1 LPKVLL
7 IAWREF
13 KHTALT
19 RAFIIGAVFTPVAIF
34 AVMLL
39 MPLLLKTTI
48 PPLNGKFAVVD
59 PTGAWTPAIKFELQ
73 PDQLNNH
80 AAGIMERIKRGSADP
95 LPAPNISVDIQ
106 VEQFDQSADIDELKE
121 KVRDGEFLALASI
134 NPAALSRDFADTQN
148 NYELYVPTNTVP
160 KHTEQLQNICADAVV
175 RARVQGAG
183 MNLESARSIV
193 QKPQAL
199 TRRLSPAGGEAPE
212 STEWRIF
219 IPMGFMMLLWIA
231 TFTSGNYLL
240 TTTIEEKSNKVMEVL
255 LSAVS
260 PFQLMSGKLLGQAA
274 VSFLMLA
281 MYGGLGIASMI
292 ALAKMDL
299 SPTLHLVYLT
309 LYFFMAFFMI
319 ASIMAG
325 VGSAVSELREAQSL
339 ITPAMMLLM
348 VPLLLWF
355 PIINDPNGVLAT
367 ITNFIPPLIPF
378 VMILRVTSA
387 SEPVPFWQI
396 IATLVAG
403 YSWMIVMIWMCAK
416 IFRVGVL
423 MTGKPPTPIE
433 LLRWLRYR

>member
-1 LPKVLL
+1 
-7 IAWREF
+7 
-13 KHTALT
+13 
-19 RAFIIGAVFTPVAIF
+19 VFTPVAIF

-134 NPAALSRDFADTQN
+134 NPAALSRDFAVTQN

-160 KHTEQLQNICADAVV
+160 KHTELLQNICADAVV

-260 PFQLMSGKLLGQAA
+260 PFQLMSGKILGQAA

-299 SPTLHLVYLT
+299 IPTLHLVYLT

-367 ITNFIPPLIPF
+367 ITSFIPPLIPF

>member
-106 VEQFDQSADIDELKE
+106 VEQFNQSADIDELKE

-134 NPAALSRDFADTQN
+134 NPAALSRDFAVTQN

-160 KHTEQLQNICADAVV
+160 KHTELLQNICADAVV

-260 PFQLMSGKLLGQAA
+260 PFQLMSGKILGQAA

-299 SPTLHLVYLT
+299 IPTLHLVYLT

-367 ITNFIPPLIPF
+367 ITSFIPPLIPF

-403 YSWMIVMIWMCAK
+403 YSWMMVMIWMCAK